1 MAFKIINSLRLG
13 AIIEC
18 KSKSKALAGTGMQL
32 AKTDQAALQKVQQ
45 VKAAVE
51 QERLLGAGDGILDV
65 ERKAHSSR

>member
-13 AIIEC
+13 SIIEC
-18 KSKSKALAGTGMQL
+18 KSKALAGTGMQL